1 MPSPAT
7 RQRLAPLPRLLTAK
21 PRLEIFEAMDMTTH
35 DDDDTRLDKWL
46 WAARFFKTRS
56 LASAAISGGKVHLNG
71 VRTKPA
77 HSVRPGDELRI
88 NVGPARSFIVIVR
101 EVSRRRG
108 PASAA
113 ALLYEETAESRA
125 AREQQADQHR
135 LTAAASSPTAQR
147 PTKRQRRQIIRFT
160 GRGE

>member
-1 MPSPAT
+1 
-7 RQRLAPLPRLLTAK
+7 
-21 PRLEIFEAMDMTTH
+21 MDMTIP
-35 DDDDTRLDKWL
+35 DNDDTRLDKWL
-46 WAARFFKTRS
+46 WAARFFKSRS

-77 HSVRPGDELRI
+77 HSIRPGDVLRTT
-88 NVGPARSFIVIVR
+88 VGPTRPFTVIVK

-108 PASAA
+108 PAPAA

-125 AREQQADQHR
+125 AREQQAEQHR
-135 LTAAASSPTAQR
+135 LPAAASSPNAQR

>member
-1 MPSPAT
+1 
-7 RQRLAPLPRLLTAK
+7 
-21 PRLEIFEAMDMTTH
+21 MTTH

-46 WAARFFKTRS
+46 WAARFFKSRS

-88 NVGPARSFIVIVR
+88 NIGPARAFTVIVKA
-101 EVSRRRG
+101 VSRRRG
-108 PASAA
+108 PASVA

-125 AREQQADQHR
+125 AREQQAEQHR
-135 LTAAASSPTAQR
+135 LMAAASTPNAQR